1 MEDSD
6 YKGIFS
12 EEFFRDEKP
21 DFARFSP
28 MKKRDFCVKV
38 VKRSNLEVFW
48 TGTVVATSPKNAQT
62 EFSKQYPSVRS
73 QYDHSYALLIS
84 RQK

>member
-12 EEFFRDEKP
+12 QEFFEDEDP
-21 DFARFSP
+21 DFPRFSP
-28 MKKRDFCVKV
+28 MKKREFCVKV
-38 VKRSNLEVFW
+38 VKRSTLEVFW
-48 TGTVVATSPKNAQT
+48 TGTVRATSPKNAQT
-62 EFSKQYPSVRS
+62 EFRKQYPSVRS

-84 RQK
+84 GQK